1 MAEGIAFRH
10 FYKGEFMEELMKALC
25 IAWKEEWQGMV
36 MGVLR
41 YSRGEGDTH
50 GLCKVSCSGRR
61 IVRVRVTKGTADMSI
76 LLFPPSENAGKE
88 RNGQGS
94 LWCWFS
100 AEEVRSFS
108 FSLGDHNAIHQT
120 LRPVV
125 SGFQIALALA
135 EGKNFNTFHIR
146 FHHPLYAGEAVYLKK
161 EGKTIYGF
169 SRVLCF
175 EAVIE

>member
-1 MAEGIAFRH
+1 M
-10 FYKGEFMEELMKALC
+10 KELMKALC
-25 IAWKEEWQGMV
+25 TAWKEEWQGMV
-36 MGVLR
+36 MGGLR
-41 YSRGEGDTH
+41 YSRGEGDTYEP
-50 GLCKVSCSGRR
+50 CKVSCSGRR
-61 IVRVRVTKGTADMSI
+61 IFRVRVTKGTADMSI
-76 LLFPPSENAGKE
+76 LLFPPSQKAGKE
-88 RNGQGS
+88 WNGEGA
-94 LWCWFS
+94 LWRRFS

-108 FSLGDHNAIHQT
+108 HSLGDHNAIHQT
-120 LRPVV
+120 PRPMV

-169 SRVLCF
+169 SQVLCF

>member
-1 MAEGIAFRH
+1 
-10 FYKGEFMEELMKALC
+10 MEELMKALC

-76 LLFPPSENAGKE
+76 LLFPPSEKAGKE

-94 LWCWFS
+94 LWCWFLQKRCVPS
-100 AEEVRSFS
+100 AFPWGTIMQS
-108 FSLGDHNAIHQT
+108 I
-120 LRPVV
+120 RPC
-125 SGFQIALALA
+125 ALW
-135 EGKNFNTFHIR
+135 
-146 FHHPLYAGEAVYLKK
+146 
-161 EGKTIYGF
+161 
-169 SRVLCF
+169 
-175 EAVIE
+175 

>member
-1 MAEGIAFRH
+1 
-10 FYKGEFMEELMKALC
+10 MEELMKALC
-25 IAWKEEWQGMV
+25 TAWKEEWQGMV
-36 MGVLR
+36 MGALR

-76 LLFPPSENAGKE
+76 LLFPPSEKAGKE

-146 FHHPLYAGEAVYLKK
+146 FHHPLYAGETVYLKK

-169 SRVLCF
+169 SQVLCF

>member
-1 MAEGIAFRH
+1 M
-10 FYKGEFMEELMKALC
+10 KELMKALC
-25 IAWKEEWQGMV
+25 TAWKEEWQGMV
-36 MGVLR
+36 MGGLR
-41 YSRGEGDTH
+41 YSRGEGDTY

-76 LLFPPSENAGKE
+76 LLFPPSKKAGKE

-94 LWCWFS
+94 LWHRFS

-108 FSLGDHNAIHQT
+108 HSLGDHNAIHQT
-120 LRPVV
+120 PRPMV

-146 FHHPLYAGEAVYLKK
+146 FHHPLYAGETVYLKK

-169 SRVLCF
+169 SQVLCF

>member
-76 LLFPPSENAGKE
+76 LLFPPSEKAGKE
-88 RNGQGS
+88 RNSQGS
-94 LWCWFS
+94 LWCRFS

-108 FSLGDHNAIHQT
+108 LSLGDHNEIHQT

-135 EGKNFNTFHIR
+135 ERKNFKTFHIR
-146 FHHPLYAGEAVYLKK
+146 FHHPLYAGEAVYLKRK
-161 EGKTIYGF
+161 GKPFMDFPGYC
-169 SRVLCF
+169 VLRR
-175 EAVIE
+175 

>member
-1 MAEGIAFRH
+1 
-10 FYKGEFMEELMKALC
+10 MEELMKALC

-76 LLFPPSENAGKE
+76 LLFPPSEKAGKE

-94 LWCWFS
+94 LWCRFS

-125 SGFQIALALA
+125 SGFQIALALV
-135 EGKNFNTFHIR
+135 ERKDFKTFHIR

>member
-76 LLFPPSENAGKE
+76 LLFPPSEKAGKE

-94 LWCWFS
+94 LWRRFS

-108 FSLGDHNAIHQT
+108 HSLGDHNAIHQT
-120 LRPVV
+120 PRPMV

-146 FHHPLYAGEAVYLKK
+146 FHHPLYAGETVHLKK

-169 SRVLCF
+169 SQVLCF

>member
-1 MAEGIAFRH
+1 M
-10 FYKGEFMEELMKALC
+10 KELMKALC
-25 IAWKEEWQGMV
+25 TAWKEEWQGMV
-36 MGVLR
+36 MGGLR
-41 YSRGEGDTH
+41 YSRGEGDIY
-50 GLCKVSCSGRR
+50 GPCKVSCSGRR
-61 IVRVRVTKGTADMSI
+61 IFRVRVTKGTADMSI
-76 LLFPPSENAGKE
+76 LLFPSSKKAGKE

-94 LWCWFS
+94 LWCRFS

-108 FSLGDHNAIHQT
+108 LSLGDHNEIHQT

-125 SGFQIALALA
+125 SGFQIVLALA

-146 FHHPLYAGEAVYLKK
+146 FHHPLYAGEAVYLEK

-169 SRVLCF
+169 SQVLCF

>member
-1 MAEGIAFRH
+1 
-10 FYKGEFMEELMKALC
+10 MEELMKALC
-25 IAWKEEWQGMV
+25 TAWKEEWQGMV
-36 MGVLR
+36 MGGLR
-41 YSRGEGDTH
+41 YSRGEGDTYEP
-50 GLCKVSCSGRR
+50 CKVSCSGRR
-61 IVRVRVTKGTADMSI
+61 IFRVRVTKGTADMAI
-76 LLFPPSENAGKE
+76 LLFPPSKKAGKE
-88 RNGQGS
+88 RNGEGS
-94 LWCWFS
+94 LWCRFS

-108 FSLGDHNAIHQT
+108 LSLGDHNAIHQI
-120 LRPVV
+120 LHPVV

-169 SRVLCF
+169 SQVLCF

>member
-76 LLFPPSENAGKE
+76 LLFPPSEKAGKE

-94 LWCWFS
+94 LWCRFS

-108 FSLGDHNAIHQT
+108 LSLGDHNEIHQT
-120 LRPVV
+120 PRPVV

-135 EGKNFNTFHIR
+135 EGKILK
-146 FHHPLYAGEAVYLKK
+146 PLISAS
-161 EGKTIYGF
+161 TIPYMP
-169 SRVLCF
+169 VKQC
-175 EAVIE
+175 I

>member
-1 MAEGIAFRH
+1 M
-10 FYKGEFMEELMKALC
+10 KELMKALC

-36 MGVLR
+36 IGVLC

-61 IVRVRVTKGTADMSI
+61 IVRVSVTKGTADMSI
-76 LLFPPSENAGKE
+76 LLFPPSEKAGKE
-88 RNGQGS
+88 RNGEGA
-94 LWCWFS
+94 LWRRFS

-108 FSLGDHNAIHQT
+108 LSLGDHNAIHQIP
-120 LRPVV
+120 RPVV

-135 EGKNFNTFHIR
+135 ERKNFNTFHIR

-169 SRVLCF
+169 SQVLCF

>member
-76 LLFPPSENAGKE
+76 LLFPPSEKRGRKGTARDPCGAGFLQK
-88 RNGQGS
+88 RCVPSAFPWGTIMQS
-94 LWCWFS
+94 IRPCALW
-100 AEEVRSFS
+100 
-108 FSLGDHNAIHQT
+108 
-120 LRPVV
+120 
-125 SGFQIALALA
+125 
-135 EGKNFNTFHIR
+135 
-146 FHHPLYAGEAVYLKK
+146 
-161 EGKTIYGF
+161 
-169 SRVLCF
+169 
-175 EAVIE
+175 